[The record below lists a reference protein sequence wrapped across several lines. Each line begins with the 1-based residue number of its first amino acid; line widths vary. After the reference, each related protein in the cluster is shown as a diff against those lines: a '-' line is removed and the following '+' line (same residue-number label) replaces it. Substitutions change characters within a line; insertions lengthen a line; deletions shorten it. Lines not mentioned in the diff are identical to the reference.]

1 MKMKKIFPVLL
12 IALFIFSNI
21 ITLVLIHGNSFNR
34 PNQVQIST
42 NLRPSSSNLIF
53 YDDFEGD
60 LSKWDTHSGL
70 WHITEEYKYDGE
82 SCVWF
87 GDEDLGHLP
96 DSPED
101 GYLNTEEID
110 LSSEQEAHLIF
121 YISRETLLTDDLLTI
136 VVRNSSNSG
145 DYEQIGEFTSGSSLG
160 WSKMTYNI
168 SDWCGGS
175 PVKIEFFADHFNG
188 EKEGWY
194 IDNLVVTKD
203 PDDYAIP
210 SEDASANDFD
220 FEGLF
225 IVLIWFGIVGGMIVV
240 SVFVRKFKGGKIGGF
255 SRTKVE
261 KISKKEAPPLQ
272 ETKSKPMPAAPAEC
286 PYCGNKL
293 DSDAIYCHT
302 CGAKLNT

>member
-34 PNQVQIST
+34 PNHVQTST
-42 NLRPSSSNLIF
+42 NLTPSSSNLIF

-96 DSPED
+96 LDTAATGDLISED
-101 GYLNTEEID
+101 ID

-121 YISRETLLTDDLLTI
+121 YMSRETRSSDDLLTI
-136 VVRNSSNSG
+136 TISNG
-145 DYEQIGEFTSGSSLG
+145 TEEEQIGEFISASSLG
-160 WSKMTYNI
+160 WAKESYDISK
-168 SDWCGGS
+168 WCGNS
-175 PVKIEFFADHFNG
+175 SVTIDFFTDHFFG
-188 EKEGWY
+188 DKEGWY

-203 PDDYAIP
+203 PDDYTIP
-210 SEDASANDFD
+210 SEDASADDFD

-225 IVLIWFGIVGGMIVV
+225 IVLIWFGIVGGMIVA
-240 SVFVRKFKGGKIGGF
+240 SVIVRKFKGGKIGGF
-255 SRTKVE
+255 TRTKVE
-261 KISKKEAPPLQ
+261 KISKKEALPPQ
-272 ETKSKPMPAAPAEC
+272 ETKPKPMPAAPAEC

-302 CGAKLNT
+302 CGSKLNT